1 MAKKDNGA
9 KIPPQNIDAESSL
22 LGAILIDSDALVRV
36 ADVVQL
42 DDFYDPKHQRIY
54 ESVLKLYNK
63 HNPIDILTLSNQ
75 LKDDDFLDFVGG
87 PSYLTELTNFV
98 PTAAHVENYAERSE
112 ERRVG
117 KECLRLCRSRWSPYH

>member
-42 DDFYDPKHQRIY
+42 DD
-54 ESVLKLYNK
+54 
-63 HNPIDILTLSNQ
+63 
-75 LKDDDFLDFVGG
+75 
-87 PSYLTELTNFV
+87 
-98 PTAAHVENYAERSE
+98 
-112 ERRVG
+112 
-117 KECLRLCRSRWSPYH
+117 